1 MHLHCCDMAKFGFCM
16 LLLFVVIFKVSSV
29 PVVTSEIQTD
39 LPKSRI
45 LHRIARMSPLWR
57 IMGFKPYGA
66 YCQDNIECSTGF
78 CRNGHCCF
86 NGNGPVY
93 S

>member
-1 MHLHCCDMAKFGFCM
+1 MHFHRFNLAKFGFCM
-16 LLLFVVIFKVSSV
+16 LLLLALIYQVSSV
-29 PVVTSEIQTD
+29 PLVTPEVQSD
-39 LPKSRI
+39 LQLSHI
-45 LHRIARMSPLWR
+45 LHRKIRMSPLWR

-78 CRNGHCCF
+78 CRNGHCSF
-86 NGNGPVY
+86 SGPVH

>member
-1 MHLHCCDMAKFGFCM
+1 MHLHHFNLAKFGYCM
-16 LLLFVVIFKVSSV
+16 LLLLVLIYQASSV
-29 PVVTSEIQTD
+29 PVVTHEVQSD
-39 LPKSRI
+39 LQPSHR
-45 LHRIARMSPLWR
+45 LHRKIRMSPLWR

-78 CRNGHCCF
+78 CRNGHCSF
-86 NGNGPVY
+86 NGPVH